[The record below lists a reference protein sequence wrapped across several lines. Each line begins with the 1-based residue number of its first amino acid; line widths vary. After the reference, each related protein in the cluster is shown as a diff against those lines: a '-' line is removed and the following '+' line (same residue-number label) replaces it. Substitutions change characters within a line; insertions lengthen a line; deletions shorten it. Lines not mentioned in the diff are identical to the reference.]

1 MLFNS
6 SVPVTEPSTTM
17 APEENGVSIL
27 PYENE
32 AFDET
37 NSFAVCTM
45 WMDDNHKLIEW
56 IAYNYYALPL
66 RHLVVLRDHASV
78 QNLTSISWTVEGF
91 DDHCGMGQS
100 PHSVPL
106 T

>member
-78 QNLTSISWTVEGF
+78 QNLTSILGRWK
-91 DDHCGMGQS
+91 D
-100 PHSVPL
+100 L
-106 T
+106 